1 MSANPA
7 TRRRISAASIRREV
21 SPAGLAGSALLHAL
35 IIASAFFTWQHTLKI
50 SDESPPVVPVELVT
64 IAEKTNIK
72 ATVKPPP
79 KIEPQ
84 EDKFATPPPVE
95 AKPPPPLPKPEEPAP
110 EPAPREPVVKPE
122 PKPEPKVK
130 PPPKAKPEKPK
141 TKKFDINNIEALL
154 NKVAPAQEKTDAKA
168 ADRTI
173 KGIGA
178 QTAMTMD
185 LVDALRNQIAQC
197 WSPPAGAPHPEDLIV
212 DFFVQL
218 NPDGSVAMV
227 TPRTQARNSYVR
239 AAVESARRAIFTCQP
254 YKLPADRYNQ
264 WREIDPLHFDPRQMM
279 GH

>member
-1 MSANPA
+1 MSAKPA
-7 TRRRISAASIRREV
+7 TRRRISAASIRQDV

-35 IIASAFFTWQHTLKI
+35 IVASAFFTWQHTLKI
-50 SDESPPVVPVELVT
+50 SDETPPVVPVELVT
-64 IAEKTNIK
+64 IGEKTNIR

-95 AKPPPPLPKPEEPAP
+95 ATPPPPLPKPEEPAP
-110 EPAPREPVVKPE
+110 EPAPTPPVVKPE
-122 PKPEPKVK
+122 PKPQPVQKVK
-130 PPPKAKPEKPK
+130 PQEEKPK
-141 TKKFDINNIEALL
+141 KQKFDINNIEALL
-154 NKVAPAQEKTDAKA
+154 NKVAPKQEKTNAKV

-227 TPRTQARNSYVR
+227 TSRTPPQNSYVR
-239 AAVESARRAIFTCQP
+239 AAIESARRAIFTCQP

>member
-1 MSANPA
+1 MSPKPA
-7 TRRRISAASIRREV
+7 ARRRISAASIRHDV
-21 SPAGLAGSALLHAL
+21 SPAGLAGSALLHAA

-50 SDESPPVVPVELVT
+50 ADETPPVVPVELVT
-64 IAEKTNIK
+64 IGPKTNIR
-72 ATVKPPP
+72 ATQKPPP
-79 KIEPQ
+79 KIEPEEIKQ
-84 EDKFATPPPVE
+84 AAPEPIVA
-95 AKPPPPLPKPEEPAP
+95 APPPPIPQPEEPAP
-110 EPAPREPVVKPE
+110 EPAPPKPVVKPE
-122 PKPEPKVK
+122 PKPVQKVK
-130 PPPKAKPEKPK
+130 PQEEKPK
-141 TKKFDINNIEALL
+141 KQKFDINNIEALL
-154 NKVAPAQEKTDAKA
+154 NKVAPKQEKSNAKV

-185 LVDALRNQIAQC
+185 LVDSLRNQIAQC

-218 NPDGSVAMV
+218 NPDGSVAMA
-227 TPRTQARNSYVR
+227 TPRTQPQNSYMR
-239 AAVESARRAIFTCQP
+239 AALESARRAIFTCQP

>member
-7 TRRRISAASIRREV
+7 IRRRISAASVRREI
-21 SPAGLAGSALLHAL
+21 SPTGLAGSALLHAA
-35 IIASAFFTWQHTLKI
+35 IIAVSFFTWQHTLKI
-50 SDESPPVVPVELVT
+50 ADESPPVVPVELVT
-64 IAEKTNIK
+64 IAQKTNIR
-72 ATVKPPP
+72 ATVRPPP

-84 EDKFATPPPVE
+84 DIKPSAPEPVTATPPP
-95 AKPPPPLPKPEEPAP
+95 PIPKPEEPAP
-110 EPAPREPVVKPE
+110 EPAPKETVVKAPPPPKVVPKVKPE
-122 PKPEPKVK
+122 P
-130 PPPKAKPEKPK
+130 EKPK
-141 TKKFDINNIEALL
+141 KQKFDINNIEALL
-154 NKVAPAQEKTDAKA
+154 NKVAPKPEKSNAKI

-178 QTAMTMD
+178 QNAMTMD

-197 WSPPAGAPHPEDLIV
+197 WSPPAGAPNPEELVV

-218 NPDGSVAMV
+218 NPDGSVAQAM
-227 TPRTQARNSYVR
+227 PRTQPQNSYAR